1 MNINPNINPLIL
13 NWYNPIMEM
22 DLQSLFESNAIHAN
36 AGKLKAFQVF
46 EDELIIWNEK
56 FNLTAIRD
64 REGIRVKHF
73 LDSLTCLR
81 TFPPLI
87 SEKVIDIG
95 TGAGFPGIPIKILYP
110 RIHLT
115 LVESV
120 GKKAAF
126 CQHMVEILGLKNV
139 NVLTSRAE
147 DLGKSS
153 IYRGQFDIALARA
166 VASLP
171 VLVEYLLPLLRIGGK
186 MVAQKGET
194 APAECQQAENAIRLL
209 GGRLEQLIPVTLP
222 GVAGDRYLVGID
234 KVAAT
239 PPNYPRNTGIPQKKP
254 L

>member
-1 MNINPNINPLIL
+1 L
-13 NWYNPIMEM
+13 NWYNPIMEI
-22 DLQSLFESNAIHAN
+22 DLHSLFESNGIDVN
-36 AGKLKAFQVF
+36 AAQLKAFHVF

-81 TFPPLI
+81 ALPLLN
-87 SEKVIDIG
+87 SHTVIDVG

-110 RIHLT
+110 GIQLT

-120 GKKAAF
+120 GKKADF
-126 CQHMVEILGLKNV
+126 CQHMVEILGLKHV

-153 IYRGQFDIALARA
+153 VYRGQFDIALARA

-194 APAECQQAENAIRLL
+194 APVECQQAENAIRLL

-222 GVAGDRYLVGID
+222 GVAGDRYLVSID
-234 KVAAT
+234 KAAAT